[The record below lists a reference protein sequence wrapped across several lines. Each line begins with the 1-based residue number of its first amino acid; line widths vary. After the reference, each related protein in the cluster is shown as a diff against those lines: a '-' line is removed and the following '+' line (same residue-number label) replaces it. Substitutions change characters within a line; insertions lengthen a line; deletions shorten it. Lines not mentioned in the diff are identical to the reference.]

1 MTRRSRTILLMT
13 VVAAAMTFAVVQ
25 DRVTA
30 AGARRYVA
38 LQREALARGGR
49 PVTID
54 EVVRPAVRQ
63 SVHQGLIWSS
73 VVLAAGGAIAA
84 YAGRRPRGE

>member
-1 MTRRSRTILLMT
+1 MTRRVRTILLIT
-13 VVAAAMTFAVVQ
+13 VAAAVMTFAVVQ

-30 AGARRYVA
+30 AGARRYVT
-38 LQREALARGGR
+38 LQREAAAGR
-49 PVTID
+49 RDPLTID

-73 VVLAAGGAIAA
+73 AVLAVGVALAVF
-84 YAGRRPRGE
+84 AGRRRLGE

>member
-1 MTRRSRTILLMT
+1 MACRPRTILLIA
-13 VVAAAMTFAVVQ
+13 VAVAMMTFAVVQ

-38 LQREALARGGR
+38 LQRDAAAGQRD

-54 EVVRPAVRQ
+54 EVVKPAARQ
-63 SVHQGLIWSS
+63 SVHQGLVWSGA
-73 VVLAAGGAIAA
+73 VLAAGVALAA
-84 YAGRRPRGE
+84 LAGRSRGA

>member
-1 MTRRSRTILLMT
+1 MACRPRTILLIT
-13 VVAAAMTFAVVQ
+13 VAAAMMTFSVVQ

-38 LQREALARGGR
+38 LQRDASAGR
-49 PVTID
+49 REPVTID
-54 EVVRPAVRQ
+54 EVVKPAVRQ

-73 VVLAAGGAIAA
+73 VVLAAGVALAA
-84 YAGRRPRGE
+84 RARRSPSA

>member
-1 MTRRSRTILLMT
+1 MTRRSRTILLIT
-13 VVAAAMTFAVVQ
+13 VAAAVMTFAVVQ

-38 LQREALARGGR
+38 LQREALARGAA

-54 EVVRPAVRQ
+54 EVVKPAVRQ
-63 SVHQGLIWSS
+63 SVHQGLVWSS
-73 VVLAAGGAIAA
+73 LVLATGVTVAA
-84 YAGRRPRGE
+84 FAGRRPQGE